1 MPHAV
6 ARSLLYRTRFDLGIR
21 ARASISTFN
30 GCLLECERR
39 RAYIEIPFAREL
51 PMRKL
56 MAAIIASLIGLTAL
70 SVSTTAVACGDAGY
84 SSDGK

>member
-1 MPHAV
+1 MLHGG
-6 ARSLLYRTRFDLGIR
+6 RFDLGIR
-21 ARASISTFN
+21 ARAPISTFN
-30 GCLLECERR
+30 GHLLECARR
-39 RAYIEIPFAREL
+39 QAYIGIPFAREL